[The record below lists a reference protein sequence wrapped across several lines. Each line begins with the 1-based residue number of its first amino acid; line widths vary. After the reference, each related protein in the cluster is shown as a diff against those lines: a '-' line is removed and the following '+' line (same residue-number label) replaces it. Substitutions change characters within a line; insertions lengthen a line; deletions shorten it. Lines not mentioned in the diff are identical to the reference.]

1 LSPWLA
7 VLREAYERETATT
20 EALVDAIREA
30 LPYTNEEGERVLE
43 RALLVARGQ
52 GRATLAMLERA
63 VADSRGV
70 VRRA

>member
-30 LPYTNEEGERVLE
+30 LPYTDEEGEQVLE

-63 VADSRGV
+63 VGDSRGGAC
-70 VRRA
+70 RA